1 MKMNYGIDKAHKYN
15 SEIGETEMKTYYVI
29 SRSSKKAKI
38 TGLYISTSE
47 EDRSRNWKDISWG
60 LWSAITFQ
68 LLTWIHLPVQFI
80 KLYSYELGFF
90 LL

>member
-47 EDRSRNWKDISWG
+47 EDRSRN
-60 LWSAITFQ
+60 
-68 LLTWIHLPVQFI
+68 
-80 KLYSYELGFF
+80 
-90 LL
+90 